1 MELKQ
6 LLERQRGRQRSRRRK
21 LRPPTPSKQTEVWY
35 RDQLTALVKEL
46 QDQLIEE
53 VSRTPLNDAS
63 DTPPLSL
70 TARFTAAIQKL
81 AGMKVADI
89 ARKLTLGMV
98 NRANAQNKRQT
109 QAAYKNALGIDLNGL
124 LGDEPVRGTVQE
136 AIAENVALIKSIHTD
151 FINDVGG
158 VVLSNLAKGGRHE
171 NLVSLIRERGRVT
184 QSRARLIARD
194 QTAKLNS
201 ALTQVRSE
209 ALGVDLYEWGG
220 AGDERE
226 RDSHFV
232 LNGMT
237 CKYSDPTVYS
247 DDGGKTWK
255 KRSGIGAF
263 EGKPGDD
270 YQCRCV
276 ALPVVQWD

>member
-1 MELKQ
+1 IKM
-6 LLERQRGRQRSRRRK
+6 
-21 LRPPTPSKQTEVWY
+21 
-35 RDQLTALVKEL
+35 L

-53 VSRTPLNDAS
+53 VSRIPLNDAP
-63 DTPPLSL
+63 DTPPISI
-70 TARFTAAIQKL
+70 TARFSAAIQKL
-81 AGMKVADI
+81 AELKVSDL
-89 ARKLTLGMV
+89 ARRMTLGMV
-98 NRANAQNKRQT
+98 NRANTQNKRQT
-109 QAAYKNALGIDLNGL
+109 QSAYKSAFGIDLSGL
-124 LGDEPVRGTVQE
+124 LGDEPIKVQMQE
-136 AIAENVALIKSIHTD
+136 AIADNVALIKSIHTD

-158 VVLSNLAKGGRHE
+158 VVFGNLAKGGRHG
-171 NLVSLIRERGRVT
+171 NLVSLIRERGKVT
-184 QSRARLIARD
+184 ESRARLIARD

-201 ALTQVRSE
+201 SLTQARSA

-226 RDSHFV
+226 RSSHFV
-232 LNGMT
+232 LNGKT

-255 KRSGIGAF
+255 KRPGNAFIGH
-263 EGKPGDD
+263 PGED